1 MDPRAI
7 WDRLHD
13 KSLPFDDRVEA
24 ALNLLV
30 WLAKGGGIEGIPH
43 GRRQVVKECEATI
56 IQAIEIIPGGTA
68 RMMGL

>member
-30 WLAKGGGIEGIPH
+30 WLAKGGGIESRGKTR
-43 GRRQVVKECEATI
+43 GKMR
-56 IQAIEIIPGGTA
+56 
-68 RMMGL
+68 